1 MGKIFQKMKKREW
14 GMVLCSLVFIVAQ
27 VWLDLKMPE
36 YMSTIT
42 TLVET
47 PGSDLNE
54 ILLNGGFML
63 LCAVG
68 SMAAAMITGY
78 FAAKVAAGLSKT
90 LREQVYK
97 KVMHF
102 NSEEMGRFSTAS
114 LITRTTNDITQVQTI
129 VAMGLQAIIKAPIL
143 LVWAILK
150 ISNKQ
155 WQWSVATAGAVLVI
169 LAVLT
174 IAVIL
179 ALPKFQI
186 IQKLTDNL
194 NRVTRENLT
203 GIRVVRAYN
212 AEKYQENKFEKA
224 NNELTSTNLFA
235 NRVMALLMPTM
246 TFVTSGISLVIYWI
260 GAYLID
266 AAEMTE
272 RLSIFSDMVVFSSY
286 AMQVIMAFML
296 LTMMFIMLPRV
307 MVSIRRINEVIDT
320 EIAIKDGT
328 LTGDGLPQQ
337 GEIEFHNVSFR
348 YPDAGDYT
356 LRNISFTA
364 HKGETVALI
373 GVTGSGKSTL
383 VNLIPRFYDAT
394 EGEILVDGIDIRKYS
409 QTALRNKLGYVS
421 QRAVLFSGTVE
432 SNVAYG
438 DNGQSAPQSAEISEA
453 VSMAQASEFVTKMNG
468 GLSARI
474 AQGGTNVSG
483 GQKQRLS
490 IARAICRR
498 PEIYIFDDSFSAL
511 DYKTDRILRTAL
523 NEKLKDATKLI
534 VAQRIGTI
542 RNADKIIVLDDGKI
556 VGMGTHEELMKN
568 CFEYQ
573 EIARSQ
579 LSEEELA
586 NA

>member
-246 TFVTSGISLVIYWI
+246 TFVASGISLVIYWI